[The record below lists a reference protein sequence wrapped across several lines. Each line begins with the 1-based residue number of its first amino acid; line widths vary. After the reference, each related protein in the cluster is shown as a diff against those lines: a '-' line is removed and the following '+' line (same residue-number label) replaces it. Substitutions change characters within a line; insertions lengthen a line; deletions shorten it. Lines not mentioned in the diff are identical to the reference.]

1 MDNILL
7 NKKGFLHLT
16 NVIDIEKIKQM
27 REYID
32 NIDFNHMIYYDEYRL
47 KENKWIKIE
56 SEMWWFKPCLLYTS
70 PSQRD

>member
-27 REYID
+27 KEYID
-32 NIDFNHMIYYDEYRL
+32 NIDFNHMIVCEL
-47 KENKWIKIE
+47 
-56 SEMWWFKPCLLYTS
+56 
-70 PSQRD
+70 